1 MVNKACHLIRN
12 ILKETTVTAFN
23 EFHLANKATI
33 VSDTVPGIES
43 QKLLKKQALIEG
55 SIISYPKMFPVA
67 IKKAKGAIIEDVDGN
82 QFIDFFAGCG
92 VVNVGHANHEI
103 LEYVA
108 KQQQELIHA
117 LDFPTQNKLDLIES
131 ILELTAP
138 GKADQWKMAFCG
150 PSGSDA
156 VEAAIKLAKH
166 HTGRSSIIAFHGS
179 YHGLTAGSLAATSD
193 KKFRKDLNTALPEVH
208 FVPYSYPYRSPFK
221 ENTSGF
227 DAADYLEYLLEN
239 PQTGM
244 TTPAAILLEP
254 IQGEGGNIV
263 PEEGFLDKVVRIA
276 RKHGV
281 LVIYDEIQSGFFR
294 SGQFLACQHSKEQPD
309 IITMSK
315 GLGGVGLPIS
325 AIVYQ
330 KRIESWGSGFH
341 VGTFRANQLSIAASR
356 GALVFVEK
364 YHVLDH
370 VNHISEY
377 LFKRLY
383 ALKARFNEIGDVRG
397 RGLFIGI
404 EFVKDRET
412 KEPYPEFVRIVK
424 EKAFQ
429 AGLLFEVGGH
439 YQHVIRFVPP
449 LIVNES
455 IVENALEIFE
465 RALTDTRLETKVYQL
480 ALNAVL

>member
-1 MVNKACHLIRN
+1 ML
-12 ILKETTVTAFN
+12 TFN
-23 EFHLANKATI
+23 EFHLADNAKI
-33 VSDTVPGIES
+33 VSDSVPGVGS
-43 QKLLKKQALIEG
+43 QKMLRKQAEIEG
-55 SIISYPKMFPVA
+55 SIVSYPKMFPIA

-92 VVNVGHANHEI
+92 VVNAGHVNHEI
-103 LEYVA
+103 LDYVSD
-108 KQQQELIHA
+108 QQQELIHA

-138 GKADQWKMAFCG
+138 GKADDWKMAFCG

-166 HTGRSSIIAFHGS
+166 YTGRSSIIAFHGS

-208 FVPYSYPYRSPFK
+208 FIPYSYPYRSPFK
-221 ENTSGF
+221 ENASGF

-239 PQTGM
+239 PQSGM
-244 TTPAAILLEP
+244 TKPAAVLLEP

-263 PEEGFLDKVVRIA
+263 PEEGFLDRLVRIA
-276 RKHGV
+276 RKHDV

-294 SGQFLACQHSKEQPD
+294 SGKFLACQYAKEQPD

-315 GLGGVGLPIS
+315 GLGGVGMPIS

-341 VGTFRANQLSIAASR
+341 VGTFRANQVGIAAAR
-356 GALVFVEK
+356 GALSFMEK
-364 YHVLDH
+364 YNVPDH
-370 VNHISEY
+370 VNEISEY
-377 LFKRLY
+377 LFQKLYRL
-383 ALKARFNEIGDVRG
+383 KERFNEIGDVRG
-397 RGLFIGI
+397 KGLFIGI

-412 KEPYPEFVRIVK
+412 KEPHPELVGLIK

-429 AGLLFEVGGH
+429 LGLLFEVGGH

-449 LIVNES
+449 LIINES
-455 IVENALEIFE
+455 IVKNAMEIFE
-465 RALTDTRLETKVYQL
+465 KALIDAQLETTGYQK
-480 ALNAVL
+480 ALHAVL